1 VKLVLLHGAGVR
13 LVLDDLI
20 ARAGTDLASLLV
32 SETGARVVVSVPR
45 NFEDR
50 FVNLCQV
57 RGQTAAKIGTTQGT
71 GQEARL
77 EIQGVFDASAQELRE
92 LSAGVLP
99 GLFG

>member
-1 VKLVLLHGAGVR
+1 M
-13 LVLDDLI
+13 
-20 ARAGTDLASLLV
+20 
-32 SETGARVVVSVPR
+32 
-45 NFEDR
+45 
-50 FVNLCQV
+50 NLCQV